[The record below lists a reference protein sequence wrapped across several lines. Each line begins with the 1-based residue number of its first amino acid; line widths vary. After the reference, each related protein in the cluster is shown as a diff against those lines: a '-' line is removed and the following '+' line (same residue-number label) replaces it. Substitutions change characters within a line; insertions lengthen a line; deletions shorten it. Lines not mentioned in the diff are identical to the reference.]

1 MVTGMC
7 TAGGA
12 YIPTMSDEA
21 VIVQDIGFL
30 YLGGPPLV
38 RAATGEVLTAEELG
52 GATVH
57 CSISGCTDY
66 HTNSEEKAM
75 QVIKAVWTKFSI
87 EEILNS
93 EHHNLEEMLLINMQV
108 TRSIVASLNLMP
120 AESGCGPAVEE
131 PLYSDTN
138 EEFSRLLPTSLKE
151 KWPVHHVST

>member
-66 HTNSEEKAM
+66 HTHSEEEAM
-75 QVIKAVWTKFSI
+75 K
-87 EEILNS
+87 
-93 EHHNLEEMLLINMQV
+93 V
-108 TRSIVASLNLMP
+108 TR
-120 AESGCGPAVEE
+120 
-131 PLYSDTN
+131 LYIRDSYI
-138 EEFSRLLPTSLKE
+138 EISFSRCFQ
-151 KWPVHHVST
+151 VHSANCCRL

>member
-57 CSISGCTDY
+57 CGISGCTDY
-66 HTNSEEKAM
+66 HTNSEEEAM
-75 QVIKAVWTKFSI
+75 LVRKFWKKFAFLQVPKKRKFFRI
-87 EEILNS
+87 I
-93 EHHNLEEMLLINMQV
+93 
-108 TRSIVASLNLMP
+108 
-120 AESGCGPAVEE
+120 
-131 PLYSDTN
+131 
-138 EEFSRLLPTSLKE
+138 
-151 KWPVHHVST
+151 

>member
-1 MVTGMC
+1 MC

-66 HTNSEEKAM
+66 HTHSEEEAM
-75 QVIKAVWTKFSI
+75 QV
-87 EEILNS
+87 
-93 EHHNLEEMLLINMQV
+93 
-108 TRSIVASLNLMP
+108 R
-120 AESGCGPAVEE
+120 
-131 PLYSDTN
+131 PLYN
-138 EEFSRLLPTSLKE
+138 HAELG
-151 KWPVHHVST
+151 WGA

>member
-1 MVTGMC
+1 MC

-52 GATVH
+52 GAKVH

-66 HTNSEEKAM
+66 HTHSEEEAM
-75 QVIKAVWTKFSI
+75 
-87 EEILNS
+87 E
-93 EHHNLEEMLLINMQV
+93 V
-108 TRSIVASLNLMP
+108 TRSIVATLNLTP
-120 AESGCGPAVEE
+120 AESRRGDVEP
-131 PLYSDTN
+131 PLYSDTS
-138 EEFSRLLPTSLKE
+138 EEFSKILPTTPESE
-151 KWPVHHVST
+151 WPVYHVSNLS

>member
-1 MVTGMC
+1 MC

-57 CSISGCTDY
+57 CGISGCTDY
-66 HTNSEEKAM
+66 HTNSEEEAM
-75 QVIKAVWTKFSI
+75 QVRKFWKKNSI

-93 EHHNLEEMLLINMQV
+93 EY
-108 TRSIVASLNLMP
+108 P
-120 AESGCGPAVEE
+120 
-131 PLYSDTN
+131 
-138 EEFSRLLPTSLKE
+138 
-151 KWPVHHVST
+151 

>member
-1 MVTGMC
+1 MNTHHIHIYHLDFCFHLQVAVVTGMC

-52 GATVH
+52 GARVH

-66 HTNSEEKAM
+66 HTHSEEEAM
-75 QVIKAVWTKFSI
+75 KVNVWITI
-87 EEILNS
+87 QRGWRGGGGGAPGGRGDL
-93 EHHNLEEMLLINMQV
+93 
-108 TRSIVASLNLMP
+108 
-120 AESGCGPAVEE
+120 G
-131 PLYSDTN
+131 
-138 EEFSRLLPTSLKE
+138 
-151 KWPVHHVST
+151 